1 MDLSFSGTDQT
12 CAERKEWGCQN
23 GRVIIATASDAAAL
37 LVPLFGGC
45 AGEKVVTAH
54 LDADQGLI
62 RTSEGRNG
70 GHDQVEL
77 PIRSIIEE
85 ALRLRSAGL
94 IVAHN
99 HPSGDPQPSEQ
110 DLRATR
116 ELAATAASLGIQ
128 LHDHLI
134 VGADGDCR
142 SLRAL
147 GLL

>member
-1 MDLSFSGTDQT
+1 MIIGT
-12 CAERKEWGCQN
+12 AK
-23 GRVIIATASDAAAL
+23 DAAAL
-37 LVPLFGGC
+37 LVPLFSGC
-45 AGEKVVTAH
+45 VGEKLVIAH
-54 LDADQGLI
+54 LDADLRLI
-62 RTSEGRNG
+62 RVSEGKNG
-70 GHDQVEL
+70 SHDEVEL
-77 PIRSIIEE
+77 PIRAIVEE
-85 ALRLRSAGL
+85 ALQLRSASL

-99 HPSGDPQPSEQ
+99 HPSGDPHPSEQ

-116 ELAATAASLGIQ
+116 ELARTAASLGIQ